1 MRQILLAAAVSL
13 VSVAASAQNKKETIE
28 GNGKVVTRDVAVSSF
43 DVLNAS
49 GLYELKL
56 SQGSTESVKIEGDEN
71 LLEYF
76 TVKQEGSKL
85 VIDMDKL
92 KNKNSGQLRL
102 KVYVTF
108 KQLKT
113 LDLNTL
119 GDVKSEG
126 SLSFDDLKLSK
137 NGVGNLDLKLTANK
151 VSLNNQGVGNVTLS
165 GKAHNAVFR
174 HEGVG
179 SLNAGDF
186 AVQTVDIK
194 NNGVGN
200 AEVNAEKELKVEDS
214 YMGKIKN
221 RGTALIK
228 LQ

>member
-1 MRQILLAAAVSL
+1 MRKILLAALVSL
-13 VSVAASAQNKKETIE
+13 VGNASFAQDKNETIE
-28 GNGKVVTRDVAVSSF
+28 GNGKVVTRDVTVSSF
-43 DVLNAS
+43 DALKAS
-49 GLYELKL
+49 GLFELKL
-56 SQGSTESVKIEGDEN
+56 SQGSTESMKIEADEN

-76 TVKQEGSKL
+76 SVKKEGSKL

-108 KQLKT
+108 RQLKT
-113 LDLNTL
+113 IDLNTL

-126 SLSFDDLKLSK
+126 SLSFDDLKISK

-151 VSLNNQGVGNVTLS
+151 ISLNNQGVGNVTLS
-165 GKAHNAVFR
+165 GKAQNAVFH

-194 NNGVGN
+194 NTGVGS
-200 AEVNAEKELKVEDS
+200 AEVNAEKELKAEDS
-214 YMGKIKN
+214 FTGKIKN
-221 RGTALIK
+221 HGAAIK
-228 LQ
+228 KN